1 MTVTNNTNT
10 KLIEKYRLHPKD
22 KGSTEVQVAV
32 ISNRISSLTEHLK
45 VNQKDQSCIHGLQ
58 KLVGK
63 RKRLLRFLKS
73 KSNEKYLDLIKN
85 LGLRK

>member
-1 MTVTNNTNT
+1 MTTADNANI

-22 KGSTEVQVAV
+22 KGSTEVQVAI

-45 VNQKDQSCIHGLQ
+45 VNKKDQSCIHGLH
-58 KLVGK
+58 KLVGR
-63 RKRLLRFLKS
+63 RKRLLKFLKS
-73 KSNEKYLDLIKN
+73 QSHEKYLALIKN